1 MIIQKYQFQLI
12 PILIYSVFHR
22 FKMIYFD
29 IQIQRWVIK
38 AVMMTVHFQETSIYV
53 LKWPCLFKTVYF

>member
-22 FKMIYFD
+22 FKTINFD
-29 IQIQRWVIK
+29 VQIDTWVIK
-38 AVMMTVHFQETSIYV
+38 VVMMTVHFQETSIYV